1 MIEDSPLIIQSDGTF
16 LLFVEHPLYEEIRDE
31 LASFAELIK
40 SPEHIHTYRITN
52 ISLWNAASINK
63 DHRDI
68 IAFLNK
74 YSKYSLPQN
83 IIKMIRETITKY
95 GIFYLSGSPL
105 ETTLCARPGKKELL
119 GRVISNKDIS
129 ALVSLKRGKIIVNPY
144 KRGILKQKLIELGYP
159 VDDRAGYIDGDP
171 LPIKLKYG
179 SSFSLRP
186 YQKEAADI
194 FFGKNNRGGS
204 GVICLPCG
212 SGKTIVGL
220 RIMELLST
228 KTLILVANIIAAR
241 QWVTE
246 LGEKSFV
253 NPDDIGEFSGE
264 KKEIR
269 PITIATYQIL
279 TYRKDKNSPFIHFD
293 LFSKQ
298 NWGLIIYD
306 EVHLLPA
313 PVFQITAL
321 VQAKRRLGLT
331 ATLVREDGKEK
342 DVFSLIGPKKY
353 DVPWKTL
360 EKIKFIAKAVCYEIR
375 IELPEELNLDYLTST
390 KRQAF
395 RIASENPEKIKYI
408 RKLLDKYKSSK
419 IIIIGQ
425 YINQLNKIQQIFN
438 IPLIKGS
445 TPNRE
450 REEIYNSFR
459 KGEFNRLILSKVG
472 NVAVDIPDANVLIQV
487 SGSFGS
493 RQEEAQRLGRILRPK
508 DNEAI
513 FFSLVSK
520 GTHEQDF
527 ALNRQIFLAE
537 QGYSYQI
544 LDGIHFL

>member
-1 MIEDSPLIIQSDGTF
+1 MMKNSPLIIQSDGTF
-16 LLFVEHPLYEEIRDE
+16 LLFVEHPLHEEIRDE
-31 LASFAELIK
+31 LSSFAELIK

-52 ISLWNAASINK
+52 ISLWNAASSGRK
-63 DHRDI
+63 YRDI
-68 IAFLNK
+68 LEFLNK
-74 YSKYSLPQN
+74 YSKYSVPQN
-83 IIKMIRETITKY
+83 IARVIKDTMKKY
-95 GIFYLSGSPL
+95 GIFFLSGTPS
-105 ETTLCARPGKKELL
+105 ETVLCAGEGYKSLL
-119 GRVISNKDIS
+119 ERVISNKDIS
-129 ALVSLKRGKIIVNPY
+129 PLVSAGHDRIMVNPY
-144 KRGILKQKLIELGYP
+144 KRGILKQRLIELGYP
-159 VDDRAGYIDGDP
+159 VEDKAGYIDGDP
-171 LPIKLKYG
+171 LPVRLKYG
-179 SSFSLRP
+179 PGFSLRP
-186 YQKEAADI
+186 YQKEAAEI
-194 FFGKNNRGGS
+194 FFGKNNTGQS

-241 QWVTE
+241 QWINE
-246 LGEKSFV
+246 LIQKSHV
-253 NPDDIGEFSGE
+253 NPEDIGEFSGE
-264 KKEIR
+264 RKEIK
-269 PITIATYQIL
+269 PVTIATYQIL
-279 TYRKDKNSPFIHFD
+279 TYRKDRNSPFVHFD
-293 LFSKQ
+293 LFSRQ

-360 EKIKFIAKAVCYEIR
+360 EKIKFIARAVCYEIR
-375 IELPEELNLDYLTST
+375 IELPEDLNLDYLTAT
-390 KRQAF
+390 RRQAF
-395 RIASENPEKIKYI
+395 RIASENPEKLKFIS
-408 RKLLDKYKSSK
+408 RLLEKYKSSR

-425 YINQLNKIQQIFN
+425 YINQLNKIQKIFN

-445 TPNRE
+445 TPNSERE
-450 REEIYNSFR
+450 RIYNDFR
-459 KGEFNRLILSKVG
+459 NGRFNILILSKVG

-508 DNEAI
+508 DENAL

-520 GTHEQDF
+520 GTHEQEF
-527 ALNRQIFLAE
+527 AMNRQIFLAE

-544 LDGIHFL
+544 IDGIQFL